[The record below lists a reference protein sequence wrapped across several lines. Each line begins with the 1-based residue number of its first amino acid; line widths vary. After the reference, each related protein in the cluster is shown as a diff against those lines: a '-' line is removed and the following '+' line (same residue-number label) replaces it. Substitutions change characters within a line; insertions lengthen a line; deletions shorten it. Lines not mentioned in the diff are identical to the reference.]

1 MDTLQL
7 WRRPAGSR
15 PWVLGHRGVRGTR
28 PENTRVAFEQA
39 AREGADG
46 VELDVRLCRTGEVIV
61 LHDRTLERV
70 TSRRDPRDVER
81 LPWSELRHI
90 DVGEGESVPLL
101 GDVLAWALE
110 RELRVNVE
118 LKHDV
123 RSRRELAEGVLR
135 VVRAIPA
142 APRLVLFS
150 SFDPWLVAYLARRAP
165 QLISAWLVHEGQRW
179 LRGAPGFGLVGA
191 RAVHPERVLASEQAI
206 AKWQRGGALVNV
218 WTVNDPAEARR
229 LAAHGVDALIT
240 DKPGLVLRAL
250 AETT

>member
-1 MDTLQL
+1 MDARAD
-7 WRRPAGSR
+7 WRRPPGTR

-28 PENTRVAFEQA
+28 PENTRAAFEQA

-46 VELDVRLCRTGEVIV
+46 VELDVRLCGTGEVVV

-70 TSRRDPRDVER
+70 TGGRDLRDVEQ
-81 LPWSELRHI
+81 LTWPALRGI
-90 DVGEGESVPLL
+90 DVGDGEAVPLL
-101 GDVLAWALE
+101 GDVLAWASE

-150 SFDPWLVAYLARRAP
+150 SFDPWLVGYLARRETR
-165 QLISAWLVHEGQRW
+165 LVSAWLVHEGQRW
-179 LRGAPGFGLVGA
+179 LRGAPGFRLLGA
-191 RAVHPERVLASEQAI
+191 QAVHPERVLANADAI
-206 AKWQRGGALVNV
+206 ARWRRGGALVNV
-218 WTVNDPAEARR
+218 WTVNDPDEARR

-240 DKPGLVLRAL
+240 DRPGLLLEALR
-250 AETT
+250 ETD